1 MLIKFF
7 RSSFLIQYFALVLV
21 TAGIWLPG
29 FLANPGLP
37 VEPDLITPLYNIAHY
52 LLNLFDVASPAV
64 ALGIVLVSAL
74 TLNNILVFHELTPK
88 NNLLPA
94 FLFILFMGSDPITL
108 CSYPVIIALPLFTW
122 FLHTIY
128 KMNDEPENYMEV
140 FNASIL
146 VSIISMFYPVAII
159 LYIFIWLSLLV
170 YGTFNGRN
178 LIISFIA
185 VSLPYVYLFL
195 YFFWTDQLNGA
206 LDSYSNYFGKIFAF
220 RMNKDTWQLAV
231 WSIFAIFM
239 LLPAFMRI
247 TGTLS
252 SFGINF
258 RKKMAATGWLMTF
271 TLPMILFQ
279 GQVDYNTLIF
289 LPASIMIA
297 HYYHLFKKSVLNE
310 IALLIF
316 LILVLANNYL
326 HILNAPVILH

>member
-1 MLIKFF
+1 
-7 RSSFLIQYFALVLV
+7 
-21 TAGIWLPG
+21 
-29 FLANPGLP
+29 
-37 VEPDLITPLYNIAHY
+37 
-52 LLNLFDVASPAV
+52 
-64 ALGIVLVSAL
+64 
-74 TLNNILVFHELTPK
+74 
-88 NNLLPA
+88 
-94 FLFILFMGSDPITL
+94 
-108 CSYPVIIALPLFTW
+108 
-122 FLHTIY
+122 
-128 KMNDEPENYMEV
+128 MNDEPENYMEV

-146 VSIISMFYPVAII
+146 VSIISMFYPLAII

-195 YFFWTDQLNGA
+195 YFFWTDQLNDA
-206 LDSYSNYFGKIFAF
+206 LVSYSNYYGKILAF
-220 RMNKDTWQLAV
+220 RMNKDPWQLAV

-239 LLPAFMRI
+239 LLPAFIRI

-258 RKKMAATGWLMTF
+258 RKKMAATAWLMTF
-271 TLPMILFQ
+271 TVPMIIFQ

-310 IALLIF
+310 IALLLF

-326 HILNAPVILH
+326 HIFHAPVIPN